1 VSNPIVWLFLS
12 QSDVPLIIRSPCDLK
27 IILYSFVQNMTVD
40 EHGGCVVVNYSYPD
54 CLSFNCDGP
63 SVIFDVPQVEGNNLK
78 SLMCIAYSSTPDNI
92 TSDGLKNVLVKNY
105 TKATIQLYKS
115 EALASFE
122 DEERQRVISSLEPGN
137 KVEVVVVLGNG
148 IIVKKTTVYHCEENS
163 WRKMLALIV
172 FMDLSNVVSY
182 TGL

>member
-1 VSNPIVWLFLS
+1 
-12 QSDVPLIIRSPCDLK
+12 
-27 IILYSFVQNMTVD
+27 MTVD